1 MSNTKTVW
9 LCNYNN
15 YDVTE
20 TYGIKAALPDT
31 INIMEL
37 YKLQK
42 KKRSG
47 MITEVED
54 KKYIRSLNEILE
66 FQNKW
71 NKGEYISEDNMPSK
85 VFIKPNEKLP
95 KADEL
100 MFKIIDGYLLFNQS
114 CYDVIS
120 QFTLGAT
127 HFSQVYIY
135 DIETEALI
143 SETPYYFINIAETR
157 NYLNIEDS
165 KGIKAYAGATK
176 LPTHLIREPTDDDI
190 QLNITAQ
197 ECDVDLWHDPVL
209 DNSLFFS
216 DELVSALLASGIKQ
230 QALALIR
237 CVIK

>member
-1 MSNTKTVW
+1 MSNTKAVW

-15 YDVTE
+15 FDVTE
-20 TYGIKAALPDT
+20 TYGIDATLP
-31 INIMEL
+31 NIFDAVQF
-37 YKLQK
+37 YNLQK
-42 KKRSG
+42 KKKSE
-47 MITEVED
+47 MMTEVED
-54 KKYIRSLNEILE
+54 KKYKRTISEGLVFREN
-66 FQNKW
+66 W
-71 NKGEYISEDNMPSK
+71 HKGKYISEDNMPK
-85 VFIKPNEKLP
+85 KIFIYPEREMP

-100 MFKIIDGYLLFNQS
+100 MFKIINGYLLFSQQ
-114 CYDVIS
+114 CYDIIS

-135 DIETEALI
+135 DIETEELR
-143 SETPYYFINIAETR
+143 SQTPYYFINIAETR

-176 LPTHLIREPTDDDI
+176 LPTHFIREPKYDDI
-190 QLNITAQ
+190 QLNITVQ

-216 DELVSALLASGIKQ
+216 DELVSALLASRIKQ

-237 CVIK
+237 CVVK

>member
-1 MSNTKTVW
+1 MSNTKAVW

-15 YDVTE
+15 FDVTE
-20 TYGIKAALPDT
+20 TYGIKATLPDT
-31 INIMEL
+31 IDIVEL
-37 YKLQK
+37 YNLQK

-47 MITEVED
+47 IMIEVED
-54 KKYIRSLNEILE
+54 QKYKRSLNEILV
-66 FQNKW
+66 FQKKW
-71 NKGEYISEDNMPSK
+71 NRGEYISEDNMPSK

-114 CYDVIS
+114 CYDIIS

-135 DIETEALI
+135 DIETEALR

-157 NYLNIEDS
+157 NYLNVEESRGIDADS
-165 KGIKAYAGATK
+165 CSPK
-176 LPTHLIREPTDDDI
+176 LPTHSIWEPTDDDI
-190 QLNITAQ
+190 QLNATAQ
-197 ECDVDLWHDPVL
+197 ECDVDLWHEPVL
-209 DNSLFFS
+209 RKSLFFS

-237 CVIK
+237 CVVK